1 MPVAAVNGIEIAYEV
16 QGEGE
21 PIILVCGTG
30 QRADSWS
37 FLGMVSDP
45 VEQGYQVITFDNR
58 GMAPSGCPAGP
69 YTVEIMAEDTVGLI
83 EHLGLSGVRIAG
95 ISLGGFITFQV
106 ARRRPDLVR
115 AAVCIAGLVGGSRYV
130 QMLTAARVDALREGR
145 DMPAAL
151 DAMLSMPGTFAPA
164 TLQNDA
170 VVEVMTSMMMGSVS
184 GEWSGPGRRGQ
195 YEADT
200 QWISHPPQWQE
211 EALAET
217 TVPVLVIAHEFDLF
231 FPPSLL
237 AWGAQRLPAG
247 EFLEISGC
255 GHAGV
260 EDIEAHRQAA
270 MKFFASVP

>member
-1 MPVAAVNGIEIAYEV
+1 MAAVNGIDIAYEV
-16 QGEGE
+16 HGEGE
-21 PIILVCGTG
+21 PLVLVCGTG

-37 FLGMVSDP
+37 FLGMVSEP

-58 GMAPSGCPAGP
+58 GMTPSGCPEGP
-69 YTVEIMAEDTVGLI
+69 YTVEMMAEDTIGLI
-83 EHLGLSGVRIAG
+83 EHLGLSQVRVAG

-106 ARRRPDLVR
+106 ARTRPDLVR

-130 QMLTAARVDALREGR
+130 QMLTDARVDALRQGC
-145 DMPAAL
+145 DMPGAL
-151 DAMLSMPGTFAPA
+151 DAMLSLPGTFAPA

-170 VVEVMTSMMMGSVS
+170 VVDAMTSMMDSVF
-184 GEWSGPGRRGQ
+184 GTWSGPGRQGQ

-200 QWISHPPQWQE
+200 DWIRHPPAWQE
-211 EALAET
+211 QALAET
-217 TVPVLVIAHEFDLF
+217 TVPLLVMAHEFDLF

-247 EFLEISGC
+247 QFLEIAGC

-260 EDIEAHRQAA
+260 EDIGAHREAA
-270 MKFFASVP
+270 MKFFASI